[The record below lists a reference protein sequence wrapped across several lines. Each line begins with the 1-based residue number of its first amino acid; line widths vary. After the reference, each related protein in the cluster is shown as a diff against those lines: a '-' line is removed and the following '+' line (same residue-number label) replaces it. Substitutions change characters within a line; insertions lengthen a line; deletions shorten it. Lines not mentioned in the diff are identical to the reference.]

1 LTTPA
6 TARVVRDALAI
17 GLAVGAYA
25 LGFGAAAV
33 TAGLSQLQA
42 CVLSLL
48 VFSGASQFALIGVL
62 GSGGSALAGVAGALL
77 IGSRNTLYGVRLA
90 SLLSVDWPK
99 RFVAAQLTV
108 DETTA
113 MATAAPPQ
121 LRGPAFWITATVVYA
136 SWNLG
141 TLLGAVGAG
150 VVNTKSLG
158 LDAAVGAAFLALLAP
173 QVRNITG
180 LWVAAAG
187 ALLAVAAI
195 PFTPAGVPILIA
207 GLAVL
212 PAVARR

>member
-1 LTTPA
+1 MTTPA

>member
-1 LTTPA
+1 LTAPSR
-6 TARVVRDALAI
+6 ARVVRDALAI
-17 GLAVGAYA
+17 GLAVGAYG

-33 TAGLSQLQA
+33 TAGLSVLQA

-90 SLLSVDWPK
+90 SLLRVDWPK

-113 MATAAPPQ
+113 MATAAGPE
-121 LRGPAFWITATVVYA
+121 LRGPAFWVTAAFVYA
-136 SWNLG
+136 AWNLA
-141 TLLGAVGAG
+141 TLLGAAGAG

-173 QVRNITG
+173 QVRNLTG
-180 LWVAAAG
+180 LRVAALG

-195 PFTPAGVPILIA
+195 PFTPAGVPILLA